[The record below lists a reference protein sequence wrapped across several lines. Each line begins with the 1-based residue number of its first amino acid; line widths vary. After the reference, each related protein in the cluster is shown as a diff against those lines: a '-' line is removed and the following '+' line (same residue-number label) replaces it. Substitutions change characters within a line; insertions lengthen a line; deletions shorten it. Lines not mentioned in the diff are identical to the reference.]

1 MPLSGIWNELKKE
14 SACKKFELRGTEDI
28 WGIYCTT
35 SDNISDPDFS
45 QKCKGKTESE
55 LKKALRLRCKQ
66 LMASDH
72 GNIEIY
78 RHILSLKECGGQHKE
93 AQKFLD
99 KHLARAMRIAPPI
112 EKEPLSIKPP
122 SLTMFDVPFE
132 AYERN
137 SANKFAKWNPM
148 YPAETWTG
156 PKLRSYFNCLNKWVV
171 KQKKDLA
178 LVPRVLQIV
187 KVGEYDYNH
196 SCYDDIKGAIFN
208 VYFEHPFSKVVLPV
222 IMSEEEI
229 REIQSYDPWY
239 SIHYKNLQEETPINR
254 AQDTYLS
261 NCRKKDK
268 AREER
273 KRIEKEQ
280 AYIDAGSWDN
290 WDNMEEENEKERVK
304 EQTRLD
310 RKRKQEIKERAAKR
324 EALRQAS
331 TTRIPPSPVR
341 E

>member
-137 SANKFAKWNPM
+137 SATNLPNG
-148 YPAETWTG
+148 TQCT
-156 PKLRSYFNCLNKWVV
+156 
-171 KQKKDLA
+171 
-178 LVPRVLQIV
+178 PRKHGLDQSCAPISIV
-187 KVGEYDYNH
+187 
-196 SCYDDIKGAIFN
+196 
-208 VYFEHPFSKVVLPV
+208 
-222 IMSEEEI
+222 
-229 REIQSYDPWY
+229 
-239 SIHYKNLQEETPINR
+239 
-254 AQDTYLS
+254 
-261 NCRKKDK
+261 
-268 AREER
+268 
-273 KRIEKEQ
+273 
-280 AYIDAGSWDN
+280 
-290 WDNMEEENEKERVK
+290 
-304 EQTRLD
+304 
-310 RKRKQEIKERAAKR
+310 
-324 EALRQAS
+324 
-331 TTRIPPSPVR
+331 
-341 E
+341 